1 MGPVTIEE
9 LKKVPA
15 LSDVPDEHLQ
25 WILERSEY
33 HEFKDGDLLFK
44 TGDITE
50 HLWIILEGSAN
61 FYMDVNGKLVFYL
74 SFGNDERTGGV
85 TGLLPYSRM
94 KGTPGCAYVSEK
106 LRTINLHKDYFPELE
121 RLNPAFIQ
129 RLIGYMTDRARM
141 FATMQLQQE
150 KVSALGKLSAGIAH
164 ELNNPASAISRIADD
179 LSNRTVKNFELTG
192 KLLKHNISST
202 HIHTIREQVKKAQTK
217 ATAKLSALHRIEKE
231 DELRDW
237 MENHIPVDC
246 APAAEV
252 FLESGFMIE
261 DLEEIKRN
269 VGTEPLTDVLQWL
282 ENILNTERLIKD
294 LGDASGRISSL
305 VSAIKSHV
313 HMDRTNDVQ
322 TTNINE
328 DINNTLTLLGH
339 KIRDKNI
346 AVVKKYDDNMVVAE
360 AFVGELNQ
368 VWTNIIDNAIY
379 ALPQNGELI
388 ISTCADDK
396 NVNAKFVDN
405 GCGIPQNII
414 TRIFDPF
421 FTTKKVGDGTGIG
434 LDLVNRIIKKHNGTI
449 KVSSVPGKTEFS
461 ICIPIKHIKTEQPAI
476 S

>member
-1 MGPVTIEE
+1 MRPVTIED

-15 LSDVPDEHLQ
+15 MSDVPDEHLQ

-33 HEFKDGDLLFK
+33 AEFKEGDLLFK
-44 TGDITE
+44 TGDTVE

-61 FYMDVNGKLVFYL
+61 FYMDINGKLVFYL

-94 KGTPGCAYVSEK
+94 KGAPGTSYASEH
-106 LRTINLHKDYFPELE
+106 LRVLSLHKKYFSELE
-121 RLNPAFIQ
+121 HLNPDFIQ
-129 RLIGYMTDRARM
+129 RLIGYMTDRART
-141 FATMQLQQE
+141 FATLQLQQE

-164 ELNNPASAISRIADD
+164 ELNNPASAISRISDE
-179 LSNRTVKNFELTG
+179 LHKRTTRNFELTE
-192 KLLKHNISST
+192 KLLQHNISSA
-202 HIHTIREQVKKAQTK
+202 HIHTIREQVKKAQAKTEI
-217 ATAKLSALHRIEKE
+217 KLSALQRIEKE
-231 DELRDW
+231 DEIRDW
-237 MENHIPVDC
+237 MEHHTSSDC

-252 FLESGFMIE
+252 FLESGFLPE
-261 DLEEIKRN
+261 DLEEIKQT
-269 VGTEPLTDVLQWL
+269 VGAKPLPDVLQWL
-282 ENILNTERLIKD
+282 ENFLNTEQIIKD
-294 LGDASGRISSL
+294 LADAAGRISNL

-346 AVVKKYDDNMVVAE
+346 TVVKKYDDDMVVAE
-360 AFVGELNQ
+360 AYVGELNQ

-396 NVNAKFVDN
+396 NVNAKIVDN
-405 GCGIPQNII
+405 GSGIPQNII
-414 TRIFDPF
+414 SRIFDPF

-449 KVSSVPGKTEFS
+449 KVNSVPGKTEFS
-461 ICIPIKHIKTEQPAI
+461 ICIPIKYVKTEQPAI
-476 S
+476 A